1 MAIRKKEIIL
11 NSNNMP
17 KHIALIMDGNGRWA
31 KKRGL
36 PRTAG
41 HKVGAERI
49 FDILEAGKEL
59 NIEAITVFAFST
71 ENWKRSEEE
80 IRYIFKLLE
89 DMIDNRF
96 DDFTKENIKVRMIGT
111 LDRLDGIYDSLKS
124 KIIKVMDATKD
135 NTGLIFN
142 IAFNYGSH
150 DEMIRAIK
158 NLTQD
163 VKDNKVSIDSINE
176 SLFEN
181 YLMTKGL
188 PSIDLMIRTS
198 GESRLSNFLLWQL
211 AYSELIFTPTHWPD
225 FNARALKECIYEYQ
239 NRDRRFG
246 NVK

>member
-49 FDILEAGKEL
+49 FDVLEAGKEL

-71 ENWKRSEEE
+71 ENWKRSEDE
-80 IRYIFKLLE
+80 IRFIFKLLE

-124 KIIKVMDATKD
+124 KIIKVIDATKD

-150 DEMIRAIK
+150 DEMIRAIR
-158 NLTQD
+158 NLSKD
-163 VKDNKVSIDSINE
+163 VKDNKVSIDNINE
-176 SLFEN
+176 SLFED

-239 NRDRRFG
+239 SRDRRFG